1 MTSKP
6 PTERA
11 GALSGVRRSRIVEI
25 LRAETS
31 VTVARIQAEFEVSAM
46 TARRDL
52 AELERQGLA
61 RRTHGGAVLPA
72 ITSHED
78 SFTSRLERSAPPKQ
92 SLATAAAQ
100 LVMPGES
107 VFLDSSSTA
116 FHVASRLLERG
127 IPHTVLTNSQPIM
140 ELITLHHDRSVELI
154 GIGGS
159 MRRLTRSFVGPL
171 ATAAVAAYYA
181 DRLFF
186 SVKGISETGVIT
198 DADPLEA
205 DVKRSMIRHA
215 EASTLLVDRS
225 KLGVRGLAV
234 IEPLGEVDLILAAG
248 FDAAQVDRLS
258 ALGVEVQVLPEPPAA
273 ELAS

>member
-1 MTSKP
+1 
-6 PTERA
+6 
-11 GALSGVRRSRIVEI
+11 
-25 LRAETS
+25 
-31 VTVARIQAEFEVSAM
+31 M

-52 AELERQGLA
+52 AELERQGVA

-78 SFTSRLERSAPPKQ
+78 SFSSRLERSSLPKH
-92 SLATAAAQ
+92 SLAQAAAA

-116 FHVASRLLERG
+116 YHVAARVLERA
-127 IPHTVLTNSQPIM
+127 IPLTILTNSQPII
-140 ELITLHHDRSVELI
+140 ELVTLHHDRSVELI

-186 SVKGISETGVIT
+186 SVKGISEAGVIT

-205 DVKRSMIRHA
+205 EVKRSMIQHA
-215 EASTLLVDRS
+215 EVATLLVDRS

-234 IEPLGEVDLILAAG
+234 IEPISEVDLILAEG
-248 FDAAQVDRLS
+248 FSSLEVERLS
-258 ALGVEVQVLPEPPAA
+258 AHGVEVRDLPGAPESGGHA
-273 ELAS
+273 